1 MPTINQ
7 LTAVDSVLGSDQ
19 IPLYSSDNGDAR
31 KASMSV
37 VAKYINAQ
45 YVPKSG
51 LVTQFFTP
59 TTNAFIA
66 IMNASP
72 DSVFFIMSLS
82 GPLTSGTLRFPVIS
96 SLVDKQEILLV
107 VTNAVALTLD
117 SNGANGILTGAAS
130 PVVVNFTGYGFIR
143 FRFEAGS
150 NYWFRVG

>member
-7 LTAVDSVLGSDQ
+7 LTAVDTVFSSDQ
-19 IPLYSSDNGDAR
+19 VPLYSSDNGDAR

-51 LVTQFFTP
+51 LVTQFYTP
-59 TTNAFIA
+59 TGNAFIA
-66 IMNASP
+66 IMNSSP
-72 DSVFFIMSLS
+72 DSVFFIISLS
-82 GPLTSGTLRFPVIS
+82 TPLTSGTLRFPPLS

-107 VTNAVALTLD
+107 ATNAVALTLD
-117 SNGANGILTGAAS
+117 ANGANGILTGGLP
-130 PVVVNFTGYGFIR
+130 PVVVNFSNYGFIR

-150 NYWFRVG
+150 SYWFRVG